1 MEESDLYPPVLLPQ
15 TVPPVCAVYLPLGG
29 GAGEQ
34 GAGVGGAL
42 SSIKN
47 INIGSKFAFGL
58 ATLVSSVMPTV
69 GDDDVGGVSKM
80 VSVLTG
86 APIVSER
93 AGGASAKLRQSSA
106 IPDFNH
112 ERDITGS
119 PQQSNHDAN
128 SEQRTY

>member
-1 MEESDLYPPVLLPQ
+1 VLLPQ

-80 VSVLTG
+80 VAVLTG
-86 APIVSER
+86 TLVFFGSAC
-93 AGGASAKLRQSSA
+93 AASVKLRQSSA

-112 ERDITGS
+112 ERGIIGS
-119 PQQSNHDAN
+119 PQQSIHP
-128 SEQRTY
+128 